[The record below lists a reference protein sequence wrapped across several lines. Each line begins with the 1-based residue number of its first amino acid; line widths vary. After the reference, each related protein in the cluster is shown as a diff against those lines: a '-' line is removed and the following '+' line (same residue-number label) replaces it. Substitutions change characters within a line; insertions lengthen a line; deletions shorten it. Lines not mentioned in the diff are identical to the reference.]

1 MLKRKEGAGEMRFKE
16 SASKYEDY
24 IIGLR
29 RDFHRNP
36 ELSFQETRTSKIV
49 CEQLDIMKIPYVR
62 LEENCIVGLIQGGK
76 PGKKLAIRADMD
88 ALPIIEETGLP
99 FASHVKGVMHA
110 CGHDGH
116 TAMLLGTAAMINE
129 VKEELRGKVYLCF
142 QSAEEI
148 WGGAKVVIDY
158 LESQGGVDEAIAAHL
173 WADIEAGHIS
183 VVKGARMARADGFE
197 IEVIGQG
204 GHGSRPDQCID
215 PIRAASNIVLGITS
229 IPTNRYK
236 SIEPLVVHVG
246 SINAGTIG
254 NIIPQ
259 SAKILGGIR
268 SFSQAGK
275 AAAWKLIHEIAE
287 NCAKMYGAQANVT
300 ISEGVPSVV
309 NHPESVERAHRVI
322 ERIGVLMQEDFEPIC
337 ASENFGMYMEKYKGF
352 MAFIGIGKKN
362 KELIFPHHHPK
373 FDIDESV
380 LKEGARFFSEYAFSF
395 LNEK

>member
-1 MLKRKEGAGEMRFKE
+1 MKGAGEMRFKE
-16 SASKYEDY
+16 SAARYEDY

-29 RDFHRNP
+29 RDLHRNP
-36 ELSFQETRTSKIV
+36 ELSLQEKKTSDIV
-49 CEQLDIMKIPYVR
+49 CRQLEAMKIPYVR
-62 LEENCIVGLIQGGK
+62 LDENCVVGLVEGAE
-76 PGKKLAIRADMD
+76 PGKKLAVRADMD
-88 ALPIIEETGLP
+88 ALPIAEETGLP
-99 FASHVKGVMHA
+99 FASQVKGVMHA

-129 VKEELRGKVYLCF
+129 VKEQLKGKVYLCF

-148 WGGAKVVIDY
+148 WGGAKVIIRY
-158 LESQGGVDEAIAAHL
+158 LESQGGVDEAISAHL
-173 WADIEAGHIS
+173 WADIETGYIS
-183 VVKGARMARADGFE
+183 VIKGARMANADGFE
-197 IEVIGQG
+197 IEVIGRG

-215 PIRAASNIVLGITS
+215 SIRAASNIVLGITS

-236 SIEPLVVHVG
+236 SIEPLVIHVG

-275 AAAWKLIHEIAE
+275 AAAWKLIREIAE
-287 NCAKMYGAQANVT
+287 NCAKMYGAEAKVT

-309 NHPESVERAHRVI
+309 NHPESVERAQRVI
-322 ERIGVLMQEDFEPIC
+322 EMIGVLKQDEFEPIC
-337 ASENFGMYMEKYKGF
+337 ASENFGMYTERYKGF
-352 MAFIGIGKKN
+352 MAFIGIRNEEKG
-362 KELIFPHHHPK
+362 LIFPQHSSK

-380 LKEGARFFSEYAFSF
+380 LKEGSRFFAEYAFNF
-395 LNEK
+395 LNEE